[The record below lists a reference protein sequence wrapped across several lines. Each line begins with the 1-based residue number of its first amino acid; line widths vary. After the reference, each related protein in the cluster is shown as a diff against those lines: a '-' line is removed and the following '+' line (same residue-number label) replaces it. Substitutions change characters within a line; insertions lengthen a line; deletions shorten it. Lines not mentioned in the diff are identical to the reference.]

1 MIISRAAKDFNK
13 SMPIPDK
20 IFNKIV
26 IKVYSLSIITSINTY
41 TPPNTHTQID
51 SISPNKKTL
60 AAFLPLRSG
69 TRQDFPIFPLLFTLY

>member
-26 IKVYSLSIITSINTY
+26 IKVYSLTIITSINTY
-41 TPPNTHTQID
+41 TPPTRID
-51 SISPNKKTL
+51 NISPNKKTL